1 MGQFLSRKYF
11 KLFFIFYVFLNTLS
25 LKYLGIDRNP
35 LYVIVFIWGL
45 AILGY
50 DFYKK
55 QLFYKNSHLGLIG
68 LYGVIL
74 LIATYFNKDYSNFDS
89 FIMWGMQ
96 MLIFLLMF
104 ANPRNTTLFKIKDEI
119 RVMIP
124 FTSALTLLATGISL
138 IMFFFNISSTRNG
151 MTIGL
156 VGTRLFGVY
165 FNCNPAAFLAC
176 MMMVFALI
184 AIKNKYRYPFL
195 YYVNFG
201 FQLLYI
207 ILSGCRT
214 ALIVVAFIFI
224 AILYYML
231 FSKNGYS
238 RMKQYI
244 VSFIV
249 CIMVMFGSSL
259 IQKTLY
265 FIPQLQG
272 ATKIT
277 TSRFQ
282 FDKIIEIIDLIQEG
296 KSSNLHKIYDLA
308 DEVSSGRLE
317 LLNTAYKVFRYNPIQ
332 GVGVNNFQRMG
343 VVLNPSDR
351 VVKQPQVVHTHNVF
365 VETAVVGGIF
375 GFLIFFLFFLKSSA
389 TIWNTFKKYS
399 GSSSYFIVLC
409 FTLVVLSDFI
419 GGMLDYGVFY
429 VYSLSSTLSWV
440 YLGYIYWL
448 NDHPMLKLSSDSKY
462 YDFMYYNLSK
472 IDYERSKGDTIVKTI
487 YIDIIDIIYE
497 ESKYVLKVDI
507 VLKFASREAHFIYN
521 VYYDVIDASV
531 KDITVYKENMA
542 LELYEM
548 VNQEIAEL
556 VSDGNEVLSMPKGN
570 MYLLKAKQK

>member
-1 MGQFLSRKYF
+1 MQFILNRKYF

-45 AILGY
+45 AILVY

-89 FIMWGMQ
+89 YIMWGMQ

-104 ANPRNTTLFKIKDEI
+104 ANPRDTTLFKIKDEI
-119 RVMIP
+119 RVVIP
-124 FTSALTLLATGISL
+124 FTSVLTLVTTGISL
-138 IMFFFNISSTRNG
+138 LMFFFNISSTRNG
-151 MTIGL
+151 MMIGL
-156 VGTRLFGVY
+156 VGNRLFGVY

-176 MMMVFALI
+176 IMMVFALI
-184 AIKNKYRYPFL
+184 ALKSKYRFSGL
-195 YYVNFG
+195 YYVNFCI
-201 FQLLYI
+201 QLLYV

-214 ALIVVAFIFI
+214 ALIVVMFIFI
-224 AILYYML
+224 AVLYYKL

-238 RMKQYI
+238 RIKQLA
-244 VSFIV
+244 VSLVV
-249 CIMVMFGSSL
+249 CVTVMFGSA
-259 IQKTLY
+259 IVQKTLY
-265 FIPQLQG
+265 YIPQLQG
-272 ATKIT
+272 ATTVT

-282 FDKIIEIIDLIQEG
+282 FDKIIEIMNLIQEG
-296 KSSNLHKIYDLA
+296 KSSNLHRIYDLTN
-308 DEVSSGRLE
+308 EVSSGRIE
-317 LLNTAYKVFRYNPIQ
+317 LLNTAYKVFRSNPIQ

-343 VVLNPSDR
+343 IVLNPSDT
-351 VVKQPQVVHTHNVF
+351 VVQQSQVVHTHNVF

-375 GFLIFFLFFLKSSA
+375 GFLVFFLFFLRSSA

-409 FTLVVLSDFI
+409 FMLVVLSDFL

-440 YLGYIYWL
+440 FLGYIYWL

-472 IDYERSKGDTIVKTI
+472 IDYQRSSKASFD
-487 YIDIIDIIYE
+487 DIAINILDSACDNDVYA
-497 ESKYVLKVDI
+497 VRVDI
-507 VLKFASREAHFIYN
+507 VLTFAGQQAHFIYN
-521 VYYDVIDASV
+521 AFFDVIDAPIEKLNIC
-531 KDITVYKENMA
+531 KDNMA

-556 VSDGNEVLSMPKGN
+556 VSDGNGIVEMPKGN
-570 MYLLKAKQK
+570 LKLVIN

>member
-1 MGQFLSRKYF
+1 MVQFFNRKYF

-55 QLFYKNSHLGLIG
+55 RLFYKNSHLGLIG

-89 FIMWGMQ
+89 YIIWGMQ

-104 ANPRNTTLFKIKDEI
+104 ANPKDMTLFNIKDEI
-119 RVMIP
+119 KTMIP
-124 FTSALTLLATGISL
+124 LTSVLTLVATGISL
-138 IMFFFNISSTRNG
+138 LMFFFNISSTRNG

-156 VGTRLFGVY
+156 VGNRLFGIY

-184 AIKNKYRYPFL
+184 AIKSKYRYPIL
-195 YYVNFG
+195 YYVNFV
-201 FQLLYI
+201 FQLMYI

-224 AILYYML
+224 AILYYKL
-231 FSKNGYS
+231 FSKDGYS
-238 RMKQYI
+238 RIKQYI
-244 VSFIV
+244 VSILV
-249 CIMVMFGSSL
+249 CIVVMFGSSL
-259 IQKTLY
+259 VQKTLY

-272 ATKIT
+272 ATEIT

-308 DEVSSGRLE
+308 DRVSSGRLE
-317 LLNTAYKVFRYNPIQ
+317 LLNTAYKVFSYNPIQ

-351 VVKQPQVVHTHNVF
+351 VIKQPQVVHTHNVF

-440 YLGYIYWL
+440 FLGYLYWL
-448 NDHPMLKLSSDSKY
+448 NDHPMLKLSSDSVY

-472 IDYERSKGDTIVKTI
+472 IDYERISDTMFKNI
-487 YIDIIDIIYE
+487 YIDIIDTVYE
-497 ESKYVLKVDI
+497 KNEYVLKVDI
-507 VLKFASREAHFIYN
+507 ILSFVNSEAHFIYN
-521 VYYDVIDASV
+521 VFYDVIDAPME
-531 KDITVYKENMA
+531 KLAVYKENMA

-570 MYLLKAKQK
+570 MQLLKSKSK